1 MKLDDI
7 FRDSGRDG
15 RIMPHGGCEN
25 GDAMS
30 GYADLLEEVGHRADR
45 SDRRAPPRPDPCG
58 VPATPPPRHGHHA
71 KRLH

>member
-15 RIMPHGGCEN
+15 RIIPHAGCED
-25 GDAMS
+25 GDAIC

-45 SDRRAPPRPDPCG
+45 SDRRMPLRPDPG
-58 VPATPPPRHGHHA
+58 GIPAARHGHHA
-71 KRLH
+71 KRVH